1 MTTVLDQ
8 MEQAA
13 YTTVGVPLLVGDAVV
28 AEARKGRDELFDR
41 MGDRADRLEK
51 FFQDNELTTPEFLEE
66 YTTKARE
73 VATESLT
80 DLRARLAPT
89 TDRFVEQLPDNVG
102 EVVLTSR
109 NDFWDF
115 LGIAAPKKTKPA
127 AKATSS
133 KATASKTKA
142 PAKKRTTKKAK
153 TTAK

>member
-28 AEARKGRDELFDR
+28 AEARKNRDELIDR
-41 MGDRADRLEK
+41 MGDRGDRFEK
-51 FFQDNELTTPEFLEE
+51 FFQDNELTAPEFLEE
-66 YTTKARE
+66 YTTKARK

-89 TDRFVEQLPDNVG
+89 TERLVEQLPDNVG
-102 EVVLTSR
+102 EVVITSR

-115 LGIAAPKKTKPA
+115 LGIEAPKKAKPA
-127 AKATSS
+127 AKAT
-133 KATASKTKA
+133 KTTA
-142 PAKKRTTKKAK
+142 KKAK
-153 TTAK
+153 TTAKKRTTKASTDRKSVV